1 MEIIIAFGQY
11 LLSLPFSM
19 QVRVSAFY
27 LCCTVVLAGAIWLAR
42 GRPAPFL
49 SWLLPR
55 AVYRHR
61 SNLLDIGLFL
71 THNLASFLGVF
82 GALMFT
88 PAVAHWVLG
97 LLGGA
102 AEGGLPITWGRSLA
116 ATVLIVMASDF
127 CKYWAH
133 RIHHEWKLLWP
144 FHAVHHSA
152 DVLTPLT
159 VMRAHPVESIVRNLL
174 ISGLVGVVQALILV
188 LLVGRID
195 LVTIAGA
202 NALYFL
208 FNTLGANLRHSHIW
222 LSYGY
227 VLEHILISPAQ
238 HQVHHSVD
246 VRHHDKNYGAI
257 FALWDWMFG
266 TLYVPRSR
274 ETLTFGIAD
283 AAGQRTEQPHQTLGQ
298 ALFKPFAESWEAL
311 SARLPRRNGAPLEDA
326 MTPGFSLWLD
336 TLRAA
341 AALCVLFGHMA
352 HIRFTGGDY
361 YFLREINIASD
372 AVIVF
377 FVLSGVVIAYTAG
390 RDGSLGRYAFN
401 RVTRLYSV
409 LIPALVLTL
418 AFDAIG
424 TRIDM
429 SAYPAD
435 YYGVLPLWE
444 FLARG
449 LSFSNEWQ
457 GLTERVRL
465 GTNGP
470 LWSLS
475 YEVGFYMLF
484 GAALFLRGALRW
496 VMLALIALV
505 VGLPVLAL
513 LPAWLMGV
521 AVWSLGGRLARIA
534 PARAWPLALLPVGC
548 LILLKIAGLDRL
560 LTLVTIHALAPV
572 SHHALLAYSDEVLWN
587 TVIGACVALHLLGVR
602 HIADGRASTVPG
614 IAARTVRWVA
624 GASFSIYVVHYPTLH
639 LLDAT
644 LPETLPGYD
653 LWLLGLTLGTCF
665 AFAAL
670 FERPLK
676 RIRALCTPLWV
687 AAARALAPRR
697 ARAARAAR
705 SAGSGSRRGSPPSG
719 SAGCRRA

>member
-1 MEIIIAFGQY
+1 MDIFVAFGHY
-11 LLSLPFSM
+11 LLRLPFSM
-19 QVRVSAFY
+19 EARVSAFY
-27 LCCTVVLAGAIWLAR
+27 LCCTFVLAGAIWLAR

-61 SNLLDIGLFL
+61 SNLLDIKLFL
-71 THNLASFLGVF
+71 THNLASFLGLF

-88 PAVAHWVLG
+88 PAVAHWMLG
-97 LLGGA
+97 LLGHA

-133 RIHHEWKLLWP
+133 RIHHEWKILWP

-159 VMRAHPVESIVRNLL
+159 VMRAHPVETIIRNLL

-208 FNTLGANLRHSHIW
+208 FNALGSNLRHSHIW

-238 HQVHHSVD
+238 HQVHHSVE
-246 VRHHDKNYGAI
+246 VKHHDKNYGSI
-257 FALWDWMFG
+257 FALWDWMFR

-274 ETLTFGIAD
+274 EALTFGVSD
-283 AAGQRTEQPHQTLGQ
+283 AEGQRLEQPYQTLGQ
-298 ALFKPFAESWEAL
+298 ALFKPFAESWQAMG
-311 SARLPRRNGAPLEDA
+311 ARAPGGGRAPLAET

-336 TLRAA
+336 ALRAA

-361 YFLREINIASD
+361 YFLRDINIASD

-390 RDGSLGRYAFN
+390 RDGSLERYAFN
-401 RVTRLYSV
+401 RATRLYSV
-409 LIPALVLTL
+409 LIPALALTL

-435 YYGVLPLWE
+435 YYGVLPVWE

-457 GLTERVRL
+457 GLMERVRL

-484 GAALFLRGALRW
+484 GAALFLHGALRW

-534 PARAWPLALLPVGC
+534 APRAWALALVPVVA
-548 LILLKIAGLDRL
+548 LIVLKAAGLDRL
-560 LTLVTIHALAPV
+560 LTLVTAQAIAPV

-587 TVIGACVALHLLGVR
+587 SVIGACVALHLLGVR
-602 HIADGRASTVPG
+602 HIALDRSGAAPG
-614 IAARTVRWVA
+614 PAARLVRWVA

-644 LPETLPGYD
+644 LPETLPGYN
-653 LWLLGLTLGTCF
+653 LWLLALTLGTCF
-665 AFAAL
+665 AFATL

-676 RIRALCTPLWV
+676 RVRALVAPLW
-687 AAARALAPRR
+687 AAATGALGRDRTGAAKV
-697 ARAARAAR
+697 ARSAAGAAKAAR
-705 SAGSGSRRGSPPSG
+705 SAG
-719 SAGCRRA
+719 